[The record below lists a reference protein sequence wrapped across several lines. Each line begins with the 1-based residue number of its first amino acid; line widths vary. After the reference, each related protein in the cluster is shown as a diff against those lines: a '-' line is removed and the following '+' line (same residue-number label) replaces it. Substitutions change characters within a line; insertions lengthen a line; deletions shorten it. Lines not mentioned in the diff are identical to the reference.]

1 MHEPG
6 SVLPVVSERQA
17 PAALSG
23 AVPGPARPR
32 DATGAGRTAV
42 ELPTIPAHVMPHRS
56 VRELLALAR
65 RGLIEAAET
74 RSDGQR
80 YATAHLAALRAAA
93 AVLVSRARPTPA
105 RRGRPTNVW
114 ALLATVAPEMAQW
127 ADRFAAGAAKRSAAE
142 AGILRVVT
150 AAEADDL
157 RADAERFV
165 AVVELSLGLPYQP
178 LITTRAS

>member
-1 MHEPG
+1 
-6 SVLPVVSERQA
+6 
-17 PAALSG
+17 
-23 AVPGPARPR
+23 
-32 DATGAGRTAV
+32 
-42 ELPTIPAHVMPHRS
+42 MPHRS
-56 VRELLALAR
+56 AHELLALAR

-105 RRGRPTNVW
+105 RRRRPTNVW
-114 ALLATVAPEMAQW
+114 ALLSAVAPELSQW

-142 AGILRVVT
+142 AGLRVVST
-150 AAEADDL
+150 VEADDL

-165 AVVELSLGLPYQP
+165 AVVELSLGLPHQP
-178 LITTRAS
+178 LITARAS